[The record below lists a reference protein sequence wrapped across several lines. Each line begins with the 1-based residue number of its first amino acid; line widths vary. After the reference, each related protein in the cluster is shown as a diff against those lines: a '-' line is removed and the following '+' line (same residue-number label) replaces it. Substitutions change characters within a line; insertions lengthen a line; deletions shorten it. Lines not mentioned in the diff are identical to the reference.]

1 MKKIT
6 LLLCL
11 MMGLTL
17 SSSAQR
23 YIGIA
28 TSNWSGTNGLYLN
41 PANIADS
48 RHKFT
53 IDLFSMNAGFDNS
66 LAGIKTKKALKYIND
81 DESVTFASFLNFND
95 GDNLN
100 MLAPYAEVR
109 GPGAMISLNDK
120 HSIAITTRVRAINQV
135 HNFNKDLFRTLIDE
149 EFRNSSNSDYVVRA
163 NNFNY
168 TTHAWTE
175 IGLSYGG
182 VIYDGGEHF
191 IKGGITVRYLMG
203 AGYISL
209 TSNNMDVI
217 SYAGKDSVY
226 VTNSDLHFATTL
238 NDNDEFGSNINDYLF
253 NSLGKGFGGDIGIVY
268 EWRPDHKNKK
278 YRYDMDGK
286 ENVLDRS
293 QNLYKLRL
301 SASITDFGAIKYNGT
316 NFEAKIS
323 GTGSITG
330 EATSDSFKTY
340 SLLKQYAENRGFS
353 VDTGSGNNASTRLTL
368 PTSLVLSAD
377 YHVIKNLYVNGMFVA
392 NVAQRSDFGNS
403 YYSQFTVTPRWDNR
417 IFSVGMPITYNTLA
431 KNIRAGLGVRV
442 AGFFVG
448 SDDMLGFFSN
458 NTKGFNMYFGA
469 YVPFNYKRPKDNDKD
484 LVSNK
489 KDLCPK
495 EKGTWE
501 LRGCPVPDKD
511 GDGILDSVDKCP
523 NIVGVISADG
533 CPDMDGDGIADAD
546 DRCPETPGPEAH
558 QGCPD
563 TDRDGIVDIDD
574 DCPTVAG
581 LAQYAGCPDRDNDG
595 VIDSKDRCPDEAGP
609 ASNYGCPEVTE
620 EEEEQLEFAATAVEF
635 ELNKATIKS
644 SSYTLLDEIVELLK
658 KYPAYIMNIDGYTD
672 NTGSDK
678 INNRL
683 SKERAN
689 TVRDYFI
696 SKGIDA
702 ARLNADGHGS
712 SNPVGDNSTREGRAK
727 NRRVEMKM
735 EIKE

>member
-1 MKKIT
+1 M
-6 LLLCL
+6 
-11 MMGLTL
+11 
-17 SSSAQR
+17 
-23 YIGIA
+23 
-28 TSNWSGTNGLYLN
+28 YLN

-53 IDLFSMNAGFDNS
+53 IDLFSINAGFDNS
-66 LAGIKTKKALKYIND
+66 LAGINTSKALRYIND
-81 DESVTFASFLNFND
+81 QDGVTFSSFLNFNE

-100 MLAPYAEVR
+100 MIAPYGEVR
-109 GPGAMISLNDK
+109 GPGAMYSINRK
-120 HSIAITTRVRAINQV
+120 HSIGITTRVRTINQV

-149 EFRNSSNSDYVVRA
+149 EFRNSNNSDYVVKA
-163 NNFNY
+163 NKFNY
-168 TTHAWTE
+168 TTHAWSE

-191 IKGGITVRYLMG
+191 VKGGITVRYLMG
-203 AGYISL
+203 AGYIAL
-209 TSNNMDVI
+209 KSNNMDVV

-226 VTNSDLHFATTL
+226 VTNSDVHFATTIA
-238 NDNDEFGSNINDYLF
+238 DGEFSSNVNDYIF
-253 NSLGKGFGGDIGIVY
+253 NSLGKGFGGDIGVVY

-293 QNLYKLRL
+293 QNMYKLRL
-301 SASITDFGAIKYNGT
+301 SASVTDIGAINYSGT
-316 NFEAKIS
+316 NFEARIS

-330 EATSDSFKTY
+330 DATSDSFKNY
-340 SLLKQYAENRGFS
+340 DLLRQYARNRGFE
-353 VDTGSGNNASTRLTL
+353 VDTGAGNNAKTRLTL
-368 PTSLVLSAD
+368 PTSLIVSAD
-377 YHVIKNLYVNGMFVA
+377 YHVVKDFYVNGMFIA
-392 NVAQRSDFGNS
+392 NVAQRTEFGNS
-403 YYSQFTVTPRWDNR
+403 NYSQFTVTPRWDNR
-417 IFSVGMPITYNTLA
+417 VFSVGMPITYNTLA

-442 AGFFVG
+442 AGFFLG

-469 YVPFNYKRPKDNDKD
+469 YIPLNYKRPKDNDKD

-489 KDLCPK
+489 KDKCPK
-495 EKGTWE
+495 VKGTWE

-523 NIVGVISADG
+523 NIAGVISAEG

-546 DRCPETPGPEAH
+546 DRCPETPGTEAH
-558 QGCPD
+558 KGCPD
-563 TDRDGIVDIDD
+563 TDRDGIADIDD
-574 DCPTVAG
+574 ECPTVAG
-581 LAQYAGCPDRDNDG
+581 LAQYGGCPDRDNDG
-595 VIDSKDRCPDEAGP
+595 IIDSKDRCPDEAGP

-620 EEEEQLEFAATAVEF
+620 EEEEKLEFAATAVEF
-635 ELNKATIKS
+635 ELNKSKIKQ
-644 SSYTLLDEIVELLK
+644 SSYTLLDEIVELLI

-683 SKERAN
+683 SNERAN
-689 TVRDYFI
+689 AVRDYFI

-702 ARLNADGHGS
+702 ARLNAEGHGS
-712 SNPVGDNSTREGRAK
+712 SNPVGDNSTKEGRAK